1 MTNLGV
7 VPSNAALDALAN
19 TAPSVNYLGF
29 ASCHTTPGP
38 STTGA
43 NEYAGVTRLAETW
56 NAASSGA
63 KTNSGTLSFTT
74 SGASAVTDFGFW
86 SLVTSG
92 VFGIG
97 AHLSSPVTATTIT
110 VAAGAISLSAS

>member
-1 MTNLGV
+1 VTNLGV

-29 ASCHTTPGP
+29 ASCHTASPG
-38 STTGA
+38 TTGA
-43 NEYAGVTRLAETW
+43 SEYSGVTRLAETW

-74 SGASAVTDFGFW
+74 SGATPVTDFGFW
-86 SLVTSG
+86 SLVTAG

-97 AHLSSPVTATTIT
+97 AHLSSPVTAVTIT
-110 VAAGAISLSAS
+110 VAAGAISLAAS

>member
-29 ASCHTTPGP
+29 ASCHTGSP
-38 STTGA
+38 STTGLL
-43 NEYAGVTRLAETW
+43 EYAGVTRLAETW

-63 KTNSGTLSFTT
+63 KTNLGTLSFTT
-74 SGASAVTDFGFW
+74 SGVSAVTDFGFW
-86 SLVTSG
+86 SLVSGG

>member
-29 ASCHTTPGP
+29 ASCHTGSP
-38 STTGA
+38 STTGLL
-43 NEYAGVTRLAETW
+43 EYAGVTRLAATW
-56 NAASSGA
+56 NAAGSGA
-63 KTNSGTLSFTT
+63 KTNLGTLSFTT

-86 SLVTSG
+86 SLVSSG

-110 VAAGAISLSAS
+110 VAAGAISLTAT

>member
-29 ASCHTTPGP
+29 ASCHTASP

-86 SLVTSG
+86 SLVSSG
-92 VFGIG
+92 VYGIG
-97 AHLSSPVTATTIT
+97 AHLSSPVTAVTIT
-110 VAAGAISLSAS
+110 VAAGAISLAAS

>member
-29 ASCHTTPGP
+29 ASCHTNTPG
-38 STTGA
+38 TTGA

-56 NAASSGA
+56 NAASAGA

-74 SGASAVTDFGFW
+74 SGVTAVTDFGFW
-86 SLVTSG
+86 SLVSAG
-92 VFGIG
+92 VYGIG
-97 AHLSSPVTATTIT
+97 AHLSSPVTAVTIT
-110 VAAGAISLSAS
+110 VAAGAISLAAS